1 MWRDDLECAGL
12 DGALDKMKFEWDSKK
27 ARINLRKHRVS
38 FEEAA
43 TVFSD
48 NLSFTYDDE
57 LHSRIERRYATLGMS
72 DRGRLLVI
80 AHTMRGERVRII
92 SAREVTSR
100 EKRWYEKENK

>member
-1 MWRDDLECAGL
+1 VRRLV
-12 DGALDKMKFEWDSKK
+12 GALDKMKFEWDSEK